1 MRPRNPV
8 LGMRKERL
16 IIWGLA
22 VCLAWNLAL
31 TTYIFVSPKIS
42 DAGRWSNVGGK
53 EPLSDAITLRDR
65 SRPDEFLD
73 IGRYKYG
80 WTLMT
85 PHRLE
90 MHPGEE
96 FSISCYGHEC
106 LPRFQVRNVGDTEG
120 AMWINGNNTIGSQF
134 GPLIFAFGSFN
145 SGSTELARFAKDG
158 TFVLQ
163 GDLVLSGQNLTTR
176 LEAIEARIP

>member
-1 MRPRNPV
+1 M
-8 LGMRKERL
+8 
-16 IIWGLA
+16 
-22 VCLAWNLAL
+22 
-31 TTYIFVSPKIS
+31 
-42 DAGRWSNVGGK
+42 
-53 EPLSDAITLRDR
+53 SDAITLADH
-65 SRPDEFLD
+65 SRPGEFLD

-85 PHRLE
+85 PYRLE

-106 LPRFQVRNVGDTEG
+106 LPRFQVRNIGDTEG
-120 AMWINGNNTIGSQF
+120 AVWINGNNRIGSQF

-145 SGSTELARFAKDG
+145 SGGDEIARFEKDG

-163 GDLVLSGQNLTTR
+163 HDILIDGRSLLQRLGEIETR
-176 LEAIEARIP
+176 LP